1 MIKSVVNG
9 TIAEHQ
15 ANGPVF
21 LPEGGFPPYREL
33 VTGTQQP
40 VSGVA
45 LGQPMASAS
54 ALGRPGASS
63 SAQRQLLEPYL
74 LSRHQPGHTWHNIPR
89 LTPEQIAAMF
99 KNNQQT
105 IEPIQPIPM
114 GQQTPTIPQPQP
126 VGNQFVPG

>member
-33 VTGTQQP
+33 VTGTQHCF
-40 VSGVA
+40 VWFLGADGA
-45 LGQPMASAS
+45 LRPWKTSHRIAAGQSV
-54 ALGRPGASS
+54 
-63 SAQRQLLEPYL
+63 EPYL